1 MTDANIPDNGAEN
14 EAVEKSSL
22 TDVIKIEFI
31 GPDNAEFTVKN
42 GYIGIKLD
50 RPAPE
55 EERAEETPAGTAAT
69 AEAETTSGN
78 EAAESADKSIDDGSG
93 AETPKKPGAPEKTG
107 TDEKPEKPEKPYR
120 IAEDGRLEYDRVFLH
135 RCFPNELSEGYVSV
149 LDRDGAELGMIR
161 SIDDFPEETRELLRL
176 ELGRKY
182 HFFTIKSVRSVNEKY
197 GYSYWKITDEAGE
210 REFTVRDTYRSIT
223 KVSEDRVFVTDVDGN
238 RFEIPSLAA
247 LDRRSRRKIEL
258 FL

>member
-1 MTDANIPDNGAEN
+1 MTDANIPDNGAEK

-22 TDVIKIEFI
+22 TDVIKIEYI

-50 RPAPE
+50 RPVPE
-55 EERAEETPAGTAAT
+55 EEPAEETPAGAAAT
-69 AEAETTSGN
+69 AAAETTTEN
-78 EAAESADKSIDDGSG
+78 EAAEA
-93 AETPKKPGAPEKTG
+93 AEKPDEPEKTG
-107 TDEKPEKPEKPYR
+107 TDEKPEKLEKPYR
-120 IAEDGRLEYDRVFLH
+120 ITEDGRLEYDRVFLH

-210 REFTVRDTYRSIT
+210 REFTVRDTYRNIT

-238 RFEIPSLAA
+238 RFEIPSLSA